1 MNENI
6 KKIKKVFQSPSITAI
21 YKWSKCVH
29 LHVVLICLLTIT
41 TTIMSLGIT
50 LATRE
55 LIDGA
60 ISYKTMIV
68 LQYGLILAVLFL
80 LQRMFSV
87 VIGFLRMKASS
98 NLQFNLQSMLIKD
111 VFSKEYAA
119 LRVYHSG
126 NLVNRVFS
134 DMSVVKDGVLSTFP
148 SFISIAV
155 SFFGSA
161 AILISMDWRF
171 VILLFIGGIL
181 GLGLVLLFRTPMK
194 RRHKRMQEA
203 EAGLHSII
211 QESFENIRLIKAS
224 VSENRSI
231 VQIKKRQNNLYD
243 EQIRQGRFSLIMNH
257 SMGMVFDSSWFFCMI
272 WGCISISRGTLTYGS
287 LAAII
292 QLIGR
297 IQGPIANAVN
307 LAARAYGVV
316 SSAERLQE
324 VTELPKEYDGENL
337 SDFEFI
343 HIENMYFH
351 YPDSTENVLM
361 NINCTIRRGDFVALT
376 GISGGGKTS
385 LFQLLLGI
393 YHPTEGNVSF
403 RTGSMD
409 MNAVSFKEV
418 LAGKG
423 TRPLFSYVPQGN
435 TLLSGTLRENLTMF
449 TDSATDD
456 EIAMAV
462 KAACI
467 DGLVEEIGLQAV
479 LGERGM
485 GLSEG
490 QAQRVAIARAL
501 LSGAPILLLD
511 ESTSALDEETEAKL
525 LANISAM
532 RDKTCFI
539 VTHRKAAMKICDYEL
554 HIAEGKM
561 EKRMC

>member
-456 EIAMAV
+456 EISMAV